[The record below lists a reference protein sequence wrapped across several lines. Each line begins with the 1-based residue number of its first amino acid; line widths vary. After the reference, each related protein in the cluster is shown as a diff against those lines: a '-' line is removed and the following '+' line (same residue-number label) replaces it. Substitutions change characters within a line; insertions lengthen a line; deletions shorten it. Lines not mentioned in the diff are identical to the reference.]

1 MKKTISLILTL
12 FIALSFAAL
21 AQQASAQS
29 YDAALAQQ
37 ALLLSESTYSPS
49 LQKTIMAY
57 LGYKSIGSWNY
68 ERARDDLSHTAAYS
82 IYSRAAE
89 GGRQEVLVVIRGTA
103 NETEWALN
111 LDLMPS
117 GDLTLPYAENFYLA
131 AQNILDQQ
139 SAFIGGLEE
148 PFFLVTGHS
157 REAAIANVLGALL
170 TDRFGA
176 ENVVAYTF
184 ATPRTVRGEYKQY
197 TNIVNFIN
205 PADIVT
211 FLPLP
216 QWGFERYGVDVVLP
230 VDDETLY
237 AAASKAYAARDDKT
251 GEFTASPD
259 DVAFTHA
266 AVEALSRLIPDYAS
280 AYTLRHAFAHAG
292 VADANEPG
300 MTAGEFL
307 SLLFTGAL
315 GQSEQL
321 PQLYASAENDFAP
334 LLQLLATADSST
346 ALIDQA
352 HMPATY
358 GAWISTMQ
366 TTE

>member
-1 MKKTISLILTL
+1 MKKTICLILTL

-21 AQQASAQS
+21 AQQAPSAQP

-82 IYSRAAE
+82 VYSRAAE

-139 SAFIGGLEE
+139 SAFIGGLEK

-157 REAAIANVLGALL
+157 RGAAIANVLGALL

-176 ENVVAYTF
+176 ENVVA
-184 ATPRTVRGEYKQY
+184 K
-197 TNIVNFIN
+197 
-205 PADIVT
+205 
-211 FLPLP
+211 
-216 QWGFERYGVDVVLP
+216 
-230 VDDETLY
+230 
-237 AAASKAYAARDDKT
+237 
-251 GEFTASPD
+251 
-259 DVAFTHA
+259 
-266 AVEALSRLIPDYAS
+266 
-280 AYTLRHAFAHAG
+280 
-292 VADANEPG
+292 
-300 MTAGEFL
+300 
-307 SLLFTGAL
+307 
-315 GQSEQL
+315 
-321 PQLYASAENDFAP
+321 
-334 LLQLLATADSST
+334 
-346 ALIDQA
+346 
-352 HMPATY
+352 
-358 GAWISTMQ
+358 
-366 TTE
+366 